1 MTAEFPV
8 AVHALVYLL
17 HTGDVTS
24 SEKLSD
30 NICTNPARVRKV
42 MAKLCR
48 AGLAR
53 CSQGKGSG
61 YTTRADGGEITLR
74 AVMEALCETPV
85 NMNWRSGDELRNCPI
100 CSGMGG
106 EMDRIYAGLNE
117 KCMRELDGVT
127 IGSISADIF
136 KKRG

>member
-42 MAKLCR
+42 MAPR
-48 AGLAR
+48 SVVHAVSTA
-53 CSQGKGSG
+53 
-61 YTTRADGGEITLR
+61 ADGR
-74 AVMEALCETPV
+74 ASTVG
-85 NMNWRSGDELRNCPI
+85 R
-100 CSGMGG
+100 GMWS
-106 EMDRIYAGLNE
+106 R
-117 KCMRELDGVT
+117 
-127 IGSISADIF
+127 
-136 KKRG
+136 